1 MIFNFQHNVSAET
14 KATRQKIAVYMGRGF
29 SQKEIGDIL
38 GISQAAVSNHEKA
51 IRKFG
56 GEFAYML
63 ARKNGMA
70 QLMFDSIVGFQGV
83 IHDLEL
89 MKAETYEIEDTEHH
103 TITRRPVLGGNAMV
117 ASCRVQMECYE
128 KIYQMAKEG
137 PFVIGGKRVQQ
148 ELDVIK
154 RSARS
159 GKEIDIHGVVN
170 GNGVVK

>member
-1 MIFNFQHNVSAET
+1 MIFNFQNNVSAET
-14 KATRQKIAVYMGRGF
+14 KNLRQKIAVYMGKGF

-38 GISQAAVSNHEKA
+38 GISQSSVSGHEAA

-70 QLMFDSIVGFQGV
+70 KLMFDSIVGFQGV

-89 MKAETYEIEDTEHH
+89 MRAETYEIEDTEHH

-117 ASCRVQMECYE
+117 ASCRVQMECHE

-137 PFVIGGKRVQQ
+137 PFVIGGKRIQR
-148 ELDVIK
+148 EFDEIK
-154 RSARS
+154 KNAKS
-159 GKEIDIHGVVN
+159 GKEIDINPVS
-170 GNGVVK
+170 K